1 MPSSAGAP
9 SLVRPARRALPL
21 GTAHRVFERDGVRVI
36 LDDYS
41 AENMIGSTIDFSTE
55 LIKQAFKVVGNP
67 KAQKGCGC
75 GSSFDMKET

>member
-1 MPSSAGAP
+1 M
-9 SLVRPARRALPL
+9 
-21 GTAHRVFERDGVRVI
+21 RVI

-41 AENMIGSTIDFSTE
+41 AENMLGSTIDFSTE

-75 GSSFDMKET
+75 GSSFDMKDT